1 MRCKPIKVYIRRMF
15 VTLKSQYVYFVMH
28 VRVGKRTYINLWIAL
43 SIATCV
49 TTFSYNP
56 ETQLDLPC

>member
-28 VRVGKRTYINLWIAL
+28 VRVGKRTYTNLWIAL
-43 SIATCV
+43 TIATRV

>member
-1 MRCKPIKVYIRRMF
+1 MF

-28 VRVGKRTYINLWIAL
+28 ARVGKRTHINLWIAL
-43 SIATCV
+43 ITATYV
-49 TTFSYNP
+49 TVLSYNP

>member
-43 SIATCV
+43 TIATRV

>member
-1 MRCKPIKVYIRRMF
+1 MF

-43 SIATCV
+43 TIATRV

>member
-1 MRCKPIKVYIRRMF
+1 MF

-28 VRVGKRTYINLWIAL
+28 ARVGKRTYINLWIAL
-43 SIATCV
+43 TIATRV